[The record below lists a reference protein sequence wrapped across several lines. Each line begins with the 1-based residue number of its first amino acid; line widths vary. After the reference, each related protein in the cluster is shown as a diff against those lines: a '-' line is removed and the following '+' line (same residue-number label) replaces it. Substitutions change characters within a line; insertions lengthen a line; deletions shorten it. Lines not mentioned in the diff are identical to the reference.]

1 MFFTGSH
8 ALTATTDKNNIFF
21 YDTMKR
27 ILFFTTMLV
36 AGIAS
41 AFAQGY
47 SVRGTVNAGFDG
59 KNIYLATY
67 NKGKWIKNDS
77 AVIKD
82 NKFTFDG
89 KVEVPDISYLLYE
102 EGEKTMCSDFVLEN
116 SVIAL
121 NVTIGE
127 GLELMAMGTKANDA
141 FSQYKEALARYREKA
156 RPIQERIENSSDK
169 VLRDS
174 LVAELYSLG
183 DDVEA
188 QLETICV
195 ANKGNFTGLYLA
207 QNFYTRWQPARAK
220 QFLAEMPQDLRTLK
234 IYRDMESHLLQIE
247 MTAEGKPF
255 VDIKASTPEGKELRL
270 SDFVGNGKVVLVDFW
285 ASWCR
290 PCMMEMPNVV
300 KAYELFK
307 SKGLEIVGVS
317 LDNKSEAW
325 KKALAEQKMT
335 WPQMSDLKGWDSE
348 VAKAYAVKGIPATVL
363 IDKEGKIAAR
373 DLRGT
378 DLLRKIEELLK

>member
-1 MFFTGSH
+1 
-8 ALTATTDKNNIFF
+8 
-21 YDTMKR
+21 
-27 ILFFTTMLV
+27 
-36 AGIAS
+36 
-41 AFAQGY
+41 
-47 SVRGTVNAGFDG
+47 
-59 KNIYLATY
+59 
-67 NKGKWIKNDS
+67 
-77 AVIKD
+77 
-82 NKFTFDG
+82 
-89 KVEVPDISYLLYE
+89 
-102 EGEKTMCSDFVLEN
+102 
-116 SVIAL
+116 
-121 NVTIGE
+121 
-127 GLELMAMGTKANDA
+127 
-141 FSQYKEALARYREKA
+141 
-156 RPIQERIENSSDK
+156 
-169 VLRDS
+169 
-174 LVAELYSLG
+174 
-183 DDVEA
+183 
-188 QLETICV
+188 
-195 ANKGNFTGLYLA
+195 
-207 QNFYTRWQPARAK
+207 
-220 QFLAEMPQDLRTLK
+220 
-234 IYRDMESHLLQIE
+234 MESHLLQIE

-255 VDIKASTPEGKELRL
+255 VDIKANTPEGKELRL